1 MKLTTYSILGY
12 AIIQLPD
19 YMISLF
25 KHLKKKQSERSQKRN
40 HDMKIVRPYAE
51 QSISERMDTLEST
64 LNEVLR
70 KIWYDFKSKQL
81 IIDLFN
87 L

>member
-1 MKLTTYSILGY
+1 
-12 AIIQLPD
+12 
-19 YMISLF
+19 MISLF
-25 KHLKKKQSERSQKRN
+25 KYLKKKQFSSSQQRN

-70 KIWYDFKSKQL
+70 KI
-81 IIDLFN
+81 
-87 L
+87 

>member
-1 MKLTTYSILGY
+1 MRGPNVNPSIDNSKEELYIMSQWAMKEDFGRG
-12 AIIQLPD
+12 QE
-19 YMISLF
+19 LF

-51 QSISERMDTLEST
+51 QSIRERMDTLEST

-70 KIWYDFKSKQL
+70 KI
-81 IIDLFN
+81 
-87 L
+87 